1 MLKVL
6 LLRKT
11 INSKKADLETLRGK
25 DAEFETREAELTK
38 AIDEVENEEQRDAVS
53 EMITNFEADKE
64 QHDADKKAL
73 EDEIRGLEEELASEE
88 AEQETETPAPVENE
102 RNERKDVKPMI
113 TTRNKIFRKM
123 SAQERDAFVARDDVK
138 AFLDQTRSCIK
149 EKRALSNIG
158 LTIPTVML
166 GILRENLTDYSKLY
180 RHVDVRPIS
189 GEGRELVQGTV
200 GEAIWT
206 ECCANLNELSLGFN
220 DFEVDCFMVGGFYSV
235 CNANIEDSDIDLAAT
250 LLDAIAQAIGL
261 ALDKA
266 ILFGRNSDGTM
277 KMPMGI
283 VSRLAQES
291 KPASYPA
298 TARPWVDLHTSNIKT
313 IANTYHGKDLF
324 AQILLNA
331 SAAKGKYA
339 RGGKVWVMNETTYTF
354 LMAEAV
360 SIDANG
366 AIVSG
371 VNGTMPVLGGIIEV
385 LDFLPDYV
393 IVGGYFDLY
402 LLAERAGQRFA
413 SSEHVRFLQNQT
425 VFKGVARYDGGPV
438 IAEAFVAIGVNGT
451 TPSAIMTFASDEANG
466 VRSIMVNTK
475 TASIVGTGSIQLYAI
490 TAPGDGEV
498 VWSSATPGKATVDSA
513 SGVVTGVASGSS
525 VITATC
531 NGLTDS
537 CTVTVTAS

>member
-6 LLRKT
+6 LLRKH
-11 INSKKADLETLRGK
+11 INNKKAALEALRNK
-25 DAEFETREAELTK
+25 DAEFQTREAELEA
-38 AIDEVENEEQRDAVS
+38 AINEVEDDEQRSAIEEV
-53 EMITNFEADKE
+53 IAAFEGDKS

-88 AEQETETPAPVENE
+88 AEQNTEVAEPQN
-102 RNERKDVKPMI
+102 NERKDVKPMNM
-113 TTRNKIFRKM
+113 TTRNKIFRSM
-123 SAQERDAFVARDDVK
+123 NVQERDAFFAREDVQK
-138 AFLDQTRSCIK
+138 FLSDTRSCIK
-149 EKRALSNIG
+149 EKRALSNVG

-166 GILRENLTDYSKLY
+166 GILRENLINYSKLY
-180 RHVDVRPIS
+180 RHVDVRPIN
-189 GEGRELVQGTV
+189 GEGRELIQGTV

-220 DFEVDCFMVGGFYSV
+220 DFEVDCFMVGGFYAV

-250 LLDAIAQAIGL
+250 LLDAIAQAIGI

-266 ILFGRNSDGTM
+266 ILFGRNAASTM
-277 KMPMGI
+277 KMPKGI
-283 VSRLAQES
+283 VSRLVEES
-291 KPASYPA
+291 QPAGYSP
-298 TARPWVDLHTSNIKT
+298 TARPWVDLHTSNVLT

-324 AQILLNA
+324 AQILLDA
-331 SAAKGKYA
+331 GAAKGKYA

-371 VNGTMPVLGGIIEV
+371 VNGTMPVVGGIIEV
-385 LDFLPDYV
+385 LDFIPDYV
-393 IVGGYFDLY
+393 IIGGYFDLY

-451 TPSAIMTFASDEANG
+451 TPSAAMTFASDEANG
-466 VRSIMVNTK
+466 VKSIMVNTK
-475 TASIVGTGSIQLYAI
+475 TATIVGTGSIQLYAI
-490 TAPGDGEV
+490 TSPGEGEV
-498 VWSSATPGKATVDSA
+498 VWSSATTSKAVVDSA

-537 CTVTVTAS
+537 CTVTVTSA

>member
-11 INSKKADLETLRGK
+11 INSKKAALETLRGK
-25 DAEFETREAELTK
+25 DAEFKTREAELT
-38 AIDEVENEEQRDAVS
+38 ASIDEVENEEQRDAVA
-53 EMITNFEADKE
+53 EMIANFEADKE

-88 AEQETETPAPVENE
+88 AEQETEPAAPVE
-102 RNERKDVKPMI
+102 NERKDVKPMI

-266 ILFGRNSDGTM
+266 ILFGRNGATTM

-291 KPASYPA
+291 QPASYPA

-475 TASIVGTGSIQLYAI
+475 TATISGTGSIQLYAI

-498 VWSSATPGKATVDSA
+498 VWSSATPAKATVNSA
-513 SGVVTGVASGSS
+513 TGVVTGVAAGSS

-537 CTVTVTAS
+537 CTVTVTA

>member
-6 LLRKT
+6 LLRKN
-11 INSKKADLETLRGK
+11 INNKKAALEALRAK
-25 DAEFETREAELTK
+25 DSEFQTREAELEA
-38 AIDEVENEEQRDAVS
+38 AINEVEDDEQRNAVEEEVTS
-53 EMITNFEADKE
+53 FEADKA

-88 AEQETETPAPVENE
+88 AGQETEPAPATNPVIN
-102 RNERKDVKPMI
+102 NERKDVTMN
-113 TTRNKIFRKM
+113 TRNKIFRKM
-123 SAQERDAFVARDDVK
+123 SVQERDAFAAREDVK
-138 AFLDQTRSCIK
+138 EYLAHVRSCIK
-149 EKRALSNIG
+149 EKRALSNVG

-166 GILRENLTDYSKLY
+166 GILRENVMEYSKLY
-180 RHVDVRPIS
+180 KHVDVRPIS

-206 ECCANLNELSLGFN
+206 ECCANLNELNLGFN
-220 DFEVDCFMVGGFYSV
+220 DFEVDCFMVGGFYAV
-235 CNANIEDSDIDLAAT
+235 CNANIEDSDIDLAAS
-250 LLDAIAQAIGL
+250 LLDAMAQAIGL

-266 ILFGRNSDGTM
+266 ILFGRNSDSNM
-277 KMPMGI
+277 KMPKGI
-283 VSRLAQES
+283 VTRLVETSQ
-291 KPASYPA
+291 PAGYPA
-298 TARPWVDLHTSNIKT
+298 TARPWADLHTSNVKT

-331 SAAKGKYA
+331 AAAKGKYA

-371 VNGTMPVLGGIIEV
+371 VNGTMPVLGGVIEV
-385 LDFLPDYV
+385 LDFIPDYV

-402 LLAERAGQRFA
+402 LMAERAGQQFA

-425 VFKGVARYDGGPV
+425 VFKGTARYDGGPV

-451 TPSAIMTFASDEANG
+451 TPSAIMTFAADEANG
-466 VRSIMVNTK
+466 VKSIMVNAQA
-475 TASIVGTGSIQLYAI
+475 ASVAAGSSIQLYAI
-490 TAPGDGEV
+490 TTPGEGEV
-498 VWSSATPGKATVDSA
+498 VWTSATTSKATVDSA
-513 SGVVTGVASGSS
+513 SGLVTGVSSGSS

-531 NGLTDS
+531 NGLSAS
-537 CTVTVTAS
+537 CTVTVTNA